1 MATYDQLMVYKTS
14 YDLTVEVMRL
24 SKKLPRE
31 LRFTLGERVIN
42 STVEMMISIYRVNIE
57 QANKFD
63 KLGIAR
69 EELETLRLLVRIIK
83 DLQYVSVAYF
93 TTLSEMIESISKQL
107 TAWQRS
113 VRVPVSKGT
122 GSAPSL
128 FQ

>member
-107 TAWQRS
+107 TAWHRS
-113 VRVPVSKGT
+113 VKAPVSKGT
-122 GSAPSL
+122 GSTPSL